1 MNTCPV
7 VCTSNGKVKGFVS
20 KPTLENSSYVFNFF
34 SIPYGKAP
42 IKKRRFKPPEK

>member
-1 MNTCPV
+1 MTSCPIV
-7 VCTSNGKVKGFVS
+7 STSKGKVQGFVS
-20 KPTLENSSYVFNFF
+20 KPTLENSSNVFNFL